1 MLKRLK
7 NIAHPFLAFIIAAF
21 SLVFECDVWL
31 FTPPKQWW
39 FISVLMLAQALAI
52 GCYWSPVWC
61 SVALLLLNG
70 VGEYAIPGYAQ
81 FTSYFMFLSVILIC
95 YKTSNRIAAALCLLM
110 MSYTC
115 LETMIRPGS
124 FTGYGC
130 LAFCMVYAVAST
142 VGRYMAWEQ
151 RRTERMRESVMVESR
166 LRQLEAN
173 QYLAAHLHDALS
185 QELALISMETQLH
198 AVDKSV
204 PDEERWRR
212 VSDYTQNALADL
224 RGIITQLR
232 DDGDFKKDGD
242 EPENVVALLRRE
254 AAAGDKLLHDHGFSG
269 ETVLDSAQDA
279 NMHSSEL
286 GGLLSLICHEIYTN
300 MLKHAETA
308 RPYHVSISLSSSR
321 VCIRY
326 ANGIGEQSVA
336 GGGSGLRSLQSLIT
350 SMGGDFSHD
359 ARDGEWNGTVAI
371 PGRYGREV

>member
-7 NIAHPFLAFIIAAF
+7 SIAHPFIAFTILAF
-21 SLVFECDVWL
+21 SLIFECDVWL
-31 FTPPKQWW
+31 FKPPQQWW
-39 FISVLMLAQALAI
+39 FICVLMLAQALAI
-52 GCYWSPVWC
+52 GCYWSPVCC
-61 SVALLLLNG
+61 SIALLLLNG
-70 VGEYAIPGYAQ
+70 IGEYALPGYSQ
-81 FTSYFMFLSVILIC
+81 YTSYFMFLAVVLIS
-95 YKTSNRIAAALCLLM
+95 YRTSNRIGTLLWVVLAT
-110 MSYTC
+110 YTC
-115 LETMIRPGS
+115 LETVLRPGS

-130 LAFCMVYAVAST
+130 FAFCMLYVLAV
-142 VGRYMAWEQ
+142 VIGRYMAWEQ
-151 RRTERMRESVMVESR
+151 RRTERIRESIRIRSHLE
-166 LRQLEAN
+166 QLEAN
-173 QYLAAHLHDALS
+173 QYLAVCLHDALS

-254 AAAGDKLLHDHGFSG
+254 GAAGDRLLHDHGFSG
-269 ETVLDSAQDA
+269 ETVLEPALNVDVR
-279 NMHSSEL
+279 SSEL
-286 GGLLSLICHEIYTN
+286 DRLLSLICHEIYTN

-308 RPYHVSISLSSSR
+308 RPYHVSISLSSSH

-326 ANGIGEQSVA
+326 ANGIGEQAMA
-336 GGGSGLRSLQSLIT
+336 GGGNGLRSLQSLIT

-359 ARDGEWNGTVAI
+359 ARDGEWNGAVKI
-371 PGRYGREV
+371 PLGKGREV